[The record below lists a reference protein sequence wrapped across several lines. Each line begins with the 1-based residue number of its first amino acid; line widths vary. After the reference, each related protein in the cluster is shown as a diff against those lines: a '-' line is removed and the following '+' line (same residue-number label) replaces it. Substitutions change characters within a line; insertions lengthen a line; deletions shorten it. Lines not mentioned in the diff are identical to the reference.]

1 MIKKDAKTVILNA
14 AEVLFLKYGFRR
26 VTVDEICRN
35 ANVSRKTF
43 YVYFTNKEALII
55 QLLDT
60 IIGTLTREFIEVMNS
75 NASFADKMIGLMEM
89 KLALGKQMSMDF
101 FADLFN
107 ASSNEVALYYRKRVD
122 ENIALARTLFI
133 QAQEKGEIRSELD
146 IDFIM
151 TMLNNQ
157 TDLCGKPEFR
167 SRFKDSESMMK
178 QMSELFLFGIV
189 GNKETNGVKKRKVK
203 IIHN

>member
-1 MIKKDAKTVILNA
+1 MIKKDAKTAILDA
-14 AEVLFLKYGFRR
+14 AEVLLLKYGFRR
-26 VTVDEICRN
+26 VAVDEICRN

-43 YVYFTNKEALII
+43 YVYFANKEALTI
-55 QLLDT
+55 QLLDK
-60 IIGTLTREFIEVMNS
+60 IIGKLTSEFIEIMNS
-75 NASFADKMIGLMEM
+75 DVSFADKMVSLMEM

-101 FADLFN
+101 FTDLFN
-107 ASSNEVALYYRKRVD
+107 ASSDEVARYYKEKVE
-122 ENIALARTLFI
+122 ENIAIARLLFL

-167 SRFKDSESMMK
+167 SRFKDSESMIK
-178 QMSELFLFGIV
+178 QMSELLLFGIV
-189 GNKETNGVKKRKVK
+189 GNK
-203 IIHN
+203 